1 MKTTCLVKLSLATAV
16 LLFVAVGCGHSS
28 KQTISTIPD
37 QQSVQG
43 QWSGYNAKRPDY
55 KCTVKLTGNQFE
67 YRGAETKDWSRGTF
81 VLRENIEPKEMDL
94 TILEPAQQSDHKLF
108 AIYQLDGD
116 KMKVAMS
123 SIQRP
128 ADFTPNEQ
136 TEVFHCTRD

>member
-1 MKTTCLVKLSLATAV
+1 MKTTCLVKLCVITAA
-16 LLFVAVGCGHSS
+16 LLLVGVGCGRSS
-28 KQTISTIPD
+28 KQTVPD

-43 QWSGYNAKRPDY
+43 QWSGYNTKRPDS

-67 YRGAETKDWSRGTF
+67 YRGVETNDWSRGTF
-81 VLRENIEPKEMDL
+81 VLRENAEPKEMDL
-94 TILEPAQQSDHKLF
+94 TILEPAQQSDRRLF

-116 KMKVAMS
+116 KMTVAMS

-136 TEVFHCTRD
+136 TEVFCCTRD